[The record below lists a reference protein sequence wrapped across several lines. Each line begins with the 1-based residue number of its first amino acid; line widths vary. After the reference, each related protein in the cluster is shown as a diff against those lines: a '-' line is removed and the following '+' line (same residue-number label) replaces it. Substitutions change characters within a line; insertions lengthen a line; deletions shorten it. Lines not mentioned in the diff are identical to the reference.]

1 MGAQNRFL
9 KKISLWKKSTS
20 ENSESK
26 AEGVCKKFLSR
37 IWNAASFLFFFFA
50 SLKVRLILWKVSVAF
65 FHLGFQD
72 SFNMIVWHFS

>member
-1 MGAQNRFL
+1 MGAQNWFL

-37 IWNAASFLFFFFA
+37 ILNAAFFFFFA
-50 SLKVRLILWKVSVAF
+50 SLKFRLILWKVSVAF

-72 SFNMIVWHFS
+72 SLNMIVWHFS